1 MRLPDRSPSSTAPG
15 RPILARPQKKVS
27 RAVGRALHT
36 VGLCCARLGRLERKP
51 ILQKGQD
58 GSPIECQRPRQ
69 RFRGANKKKEEAQ
82 KTQEKNKALAS
93 VETLA
98 SKSPGLAGG
107 LVVPSAQVRQR
118 ARHERATDAE
128 RRCAVSAAPKSSRK
142 STEGQQQA
150 HKGHRLR
157 EARDGRRWTV
167 ALRYARE
174 MSGAGPA
181 GPKMRARRSWGP
193 TTAAAVRRR

>member
-1 MRLPDRSPSSTAPG
+1 MAAQSSASGSGSDSADAP
-15 RPILARPQKKVS
+15 
-27 RAVGRALHT
+27 T
-36 VGLCCARLGRLERKP
+36 
-51 ILQKGQD
+51 
-58 GSPIECQRPRQ
+58 
-69 RFRGANKKKEEAQ
+69 KKK
-82 KTQEKNKALAS
+82 KRKKRKKNKALAS

-142 STEGQQQA
+142 STEGQHQA

-181 GPKMRARRSWGP
+181 GPKMRTRRPWGP
-193 TTAAAVRRR
+193 KTAAAVRRRWLLWVETGRARRRKPVAVPFARALDWTSPTCIIWHLWQPKIHWKEVF

>member
-1 MRLPDRSPSSTAPG
+1 MAAQSSASGSGSDSEAP
-15 RPILARPQKKVS
+15 
-27 RAVGRALHT
+27 T
-36 VGLCCARLGRLERKP
+36 
-51 ILQKGQD
+51 
-58 GSPIECQRPRQ
+58 
-69 RFRGANKKKEEAQ
+69 KKKKKRK
-82 KTQEKNKALAS
+82 KTQKKNKALAS

-128 RRCAVSAAPKSSRK
+128 HAAQVSAAPKSSRK
-142 STEGQQQA
+142 STEGQHQA

-167 ALRYARE
+167 ALRHARE

-181 GPKMRARRSWGP
+181 GPKMRTRRPWGP
-193 TTAAAVRRR
+193 KTAAAVRRRWLLWVETGRARRRKPVAVPFARALDWTSPTCIIWHLWQPKIHWKEVF

>member
-1 MRLPDRSPSSTAPG
+1 MASQSNASGSGSDSEAP
-15 RPILARPQKKVS
+15 
-27 RAVGRALHT
+27 T
-36 VGLCCARLGRLERKP
+36 
-51 ILQKGQD
+51 
-58 GSPIECQRPRQ
+58 
-69 RFRGANKKKEEAQ
+69 KKKKKRK

-167 ALRYARE
+167 ALRHERE

-193 TTAAAVRRR
+193 TTAAAVRRRWLLWVETGRARRIRRSPSI